1 MPSYLK
7 NTDIRY
13 SHKMTYECLFL
24 TTGEPMK
31 TLTNFRIDEDT
42 RRDFHI
48 WCIRNGTTIAEHL
61 RTHINETLENEVRTR
76 MPESVVKKN
85 TGLNWLRGNKDE
97 TCNWEDT
104 Y

>member
-1 MPSYLK
+1 MRSYLK
-7 NTDIRY
+7 NTDIGTKLLTQRR
-13 SHKMTYECLFL
+13 CLFL
-24 TTGEPMK
+24 TTGDLMK

-61 RTHINETLENEVRTR
+61 RTHITETLENEVRTR
-76 MPESVVKKN
+76 MPEAVVKKN
-85 TGLNWLRGNKDE
+85 AGLNWLRGNKEE
-97 TCNWEDT
+97 TGKWEDT

>member
-1 MPSYLK
+1 MRSYLK

-97 TCNWEDT
+97 TGKWEDT

>member
-1 MPSYLK
+1 
-7 NTDIRY
+7 
-13 SHKMTYECLFL
+13 
-24 TTGEPMK
+24 MK

-61 RTHINETLENEVRTR
+61 RTHINETLETEVRTR
-76 MPESVVKKN
+76 MPETVVKKN
-85 TGLNWLRGNKDE
+85 AGLNWFSGNREE
-97 TCNWEDT
+97 TGKWEDT